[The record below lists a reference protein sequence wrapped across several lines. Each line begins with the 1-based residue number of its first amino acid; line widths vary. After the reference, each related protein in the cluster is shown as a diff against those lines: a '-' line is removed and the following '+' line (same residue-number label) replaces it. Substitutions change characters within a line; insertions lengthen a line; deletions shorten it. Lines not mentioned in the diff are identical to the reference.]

1 MVQYTPAKTLPLE
14 EVRARVRELYVGQK
28 ASELA
33 RKEGEAKLAAWKSAP
48 DNAAGLQP
56 AIVVSRDQP
65 QNQPRPLVDA
75 VLGANTATLPAWVG
89 VDLGAQGYA
98 AAKVNRLVPR
108 QTPNE
113 QVAQQERQQYLQWWS
128 NAEGLAYYELLKD
141 RFKVQIKGPR
151 P

>member
-1 MVQYTPAKTLPLE
+1 M
-14 EVRARVRELYVGQK
+14 
-28 ASELA
+28 
-33 RKEGEAKLAAWKSAP
+33 
-48 DNAAGLQP
+48 
-56 AIVVSRDQP
+56 
-65 QNQPRPLVDA
+65 DA

-98 AAKVNRLVPR
+98 VAKVNRLVPR

-141 RFKVQIKGPR
+141 RFKVQIKVPR

>member
-1 MVQYTPAKTLPLE
+1 
-14 EVRARVRELYVGQK
+14 
-28 ASELA
+28 
-33 RKEGEAKLAAWKSAP
+33 
-48 DNAAGLQP
+48 
-56 AIVVSRDQP
+56 
-65 QNQPRPLVDA
+65 
-75 VLGANTATLPAWVG
+75 VG

-98 AAKVNRLVPR
+98 VAKVNRLVPR

-141 RFKVQIKGPR
+141 RFKVQIKVPR